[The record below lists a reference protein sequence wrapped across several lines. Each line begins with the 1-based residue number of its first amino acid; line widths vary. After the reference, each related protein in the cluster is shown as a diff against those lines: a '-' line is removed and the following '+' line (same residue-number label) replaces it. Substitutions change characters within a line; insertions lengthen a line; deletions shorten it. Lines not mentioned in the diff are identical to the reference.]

1 MALINCPEC
10 QKEISDSS
18 KNCIGCGKSLNN
30 NSNKM
35 KKFWLIPLLILA
47 VIAIVAIRDINSFNL
62 DSIKDSN
69 GNKSAEKPLEISD
82 RPFSFD
88 ETNKVHRIETNVAYD
103 AKDNR
108 LGSLSNSGE
117 REGKWKLYYNDNTL
131 ASEGVYSAG
140 FRNGYFKHYF
150 KNGILCHEGAYL
162 NGSHELNPN
171 SGIPQSGR
179 TGLHIFYFD
188 NGALETKSNF
198 REGQLHGS
206 YEGWHANGV
215 KAASAE
221 YRYGNEISI
230 MYWDESGM
238 SIN

>member
-18 KNCIGCGKSLNN
+18 KNCIGCGKYLNN

-35 KKFWLIPLLILA
+35 KKFCWIPFVILA
-47 VIAIVAIRDINSFNL
+47 VIAIVAISDTNSFNL
-62 DSIKDSN
+62 DSTEDLI
-69 GNKSAEKPLEISD
+69 GNKLAEIPRNISGN
-82 RPFSFD
+82 PFSFD
-88 ETNKVHRIETNVAYD
+88 ETNKVHRVETNIAYD

-108 LGSLSNSGE
+108 LGSFSNSGE
-117 REGKWKLYYNDNTL
+117 REGNWKLYYNDNTL
-131 ASEGVYSAG
+131 ASEGNYSVG
-140 FRNGYFKHYF
+140 FRNGYFKHYY

-188 NGALETKSNF
+188 NGALETKSNS
-198 REGQLHGS
+198 EKVS
-206 YEGWHANGV
+206 YMAHMKVGTQME
-215 KAASAE
+215 
-221 YRYGNEISI
+221 
-230 MYWDESGM
+230 
-238 SIN
+238 